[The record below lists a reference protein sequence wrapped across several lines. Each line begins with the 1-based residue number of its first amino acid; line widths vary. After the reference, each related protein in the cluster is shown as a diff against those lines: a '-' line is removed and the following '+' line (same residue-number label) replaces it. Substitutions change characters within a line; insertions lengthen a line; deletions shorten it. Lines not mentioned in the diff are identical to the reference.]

1 MKIKFLIILAS
12 VGLFISIPNTFA
24 SEPQLIQIFQ
34 PDIELLPDETIE
46 YGESFTIRAWL
57 QSYDDR
63 PEGLGFFV
71 DVLDPHHNQVD
82 STLWFARQ
90 DFVYEFDTMHPAYN
104 VTQSGNYL
112 VKLERADFMER
123 TGSFPKTISFEI
135 LFPEPEQ
142 DRPLGKN
149 CGPGTLLE
157 EGICVVAKDDKK
169 AESSS
174 RWGTYQDITSPLKQ
188 IKSGVA
194 LVDVQ
199 CSEGKSPAYKYN
211 RMSVA
216 CVSEETLVELWDR
229 GWATMRF
236 YTDDDTSSHA
246 LCNNYEGKWHPEHN
260 GCRGD
265 ISDLQ
270 CSLMGGKFVDNLKIC
285 YNDICPKNKT
295 YTLCVT
301 NSNYPEPEPPS
312 TSTQCK
318 PGLPPFHSDFY
329 LDQEL
334 CKWKLIPE
342 PIPNEVIPYVWN
354 SHLQKKQIDFSPK
367 DRSYFNF
374 GEGFDPENENRA
386 CSPIILTNKTELYIS
401 STFTIEPFEII
412 NTVTSEIQHDDCHKI
427 WKAETLLV
435 EPSPELGAWL
445 KNYWE
450 KENED

>member
-1 MKIKFLIILAS
+1 MKTRVLIIIAS

-34 PDIELLPDETIE
+34 PDIELLPDEKIE
-46 YGESFTIRAWL
+46 YGESFTIHVWL

-63 PEGLGFFV
+63 PDGLGFFV

-112 VKLERADFMER
+112 VKLEKANYMER

-142 DRPLGKN
+142 DRPIPEN
-149 CGPGTLLE
+149 CGPETVLE
-157 EGICVVAKDDKK
+157 EGICVVTKDDKK

-174 RWGTYQDITSPLKQ
+174 RRGTYQDITSSLKQ

-194 LVDVQ
+194 LVDVR
-199 CSEGKSPAYKYN
+199 CNEGKYPAYKYN
-211 RMSVA
+211 KMSVA

-236 YTDDDTSSHA
+236 YTDEDTTSHA

-270 CSLMGGKFVDNLKIC
+270 CSLMGGAFVDNLKIC

-301 NSNYPEPEPPS
+301 NSNDPEPEPPS
-312 TSTQCK
+312 TSTQ
-318 PGLPPFHSDFY
+318 
-329 LDQEL
+329 
-334 CKWKLIPE
+334 
-342 PIPNEVIPYVWN
+342 
-354 SHLQKKQIDFSPK
+354 
-367 DRSYFNF
+367 
-374 GEGFDPENENRA
+374 
-386 CSPIILTNKTELYIS
+386 
-401 STFTIEPFEII
+401 
-412 NTVTSEIQHDDCHKI
+412 
-427 WKAETLLV
+427 
-435 EPSPELGAWL
+435 
-445 KNYWE
+445 
-450 KENED
+450 